1 MLAYDNVEIYF
12 YQDDKETI
20 TNLDNYMDMIHF
32 SKDINRQ
39 IYEKLARGEGQLTL
53 ENYEKRLDDMYALSE
68 EIVKTEILRY
78 YDN

>member
-1 MLAYDNVEIYF
+1 
-12 YQDDKETI
+12 
-20 TNLDNYMDMIHF
+20 MDMIHF

>member
-1 MLAYDNVEIYF
+1 MEIYF